1 MSVIGFASFALSHY
15 SGIRSIGIASVVG
28 IALSC
33 LASITLLPALLA
45 TGYFRHDKASML
57 GEPSRE

>member
-1 MSVIGFASFALSHY
+1 VIGRLLER
-15 SGIRSIGIASVVG
+15 ITELR

-45 TGYFRHDKASML
+45 TGYFRREKASML
-57 GEPSRE
+57 GEPPREA